1 MYINYSCSHRRS
13 LSAKLF
19 SLLFG
24 TGLMAAASQ
33 HASAS
38 CTYKIDNE
46 WNTGFTASITIK
58 NDTSAPINN
67 WNVNWTYT
75 ANRIVSLWNANL
87 SGNNPYSASNLSWNS
102 SIPVGQTVSFG
113 FQGDKNG
120 AATEIPAVSGSACGA
135 ASTSSVGVSSSTS
148 SSSVVTSSSRSS
160 SSTQSFLIEE
170 AQAGFC
176 RVDGTI
182 DNNNAGFT
190 GTGFANP
197 NNAQGSAV
205 VWAVDVAS
213 SGRYVLN
220 IRYANGGAA
229 NRNGALLINGGSN
242 GNYTLSLPVT
252 AGWTDWKTVSI
263 EVDLVQGNNLLQLS
277 SLTSEGLPN
286 IDSLSVV
293 GGVVKA
299 GICGNSASTSS
310 SISSSSSS
318 SSSSVPADPNGTAGC
333 GKIPALQNG
342 RININV
348 GNLNRSYILRV
359 PDNYN
364 NKTPYRFVVAYHWL
378 NGDASQVA
386 NGGNGSATET
396 PYYGF
401 WNLASNSTIFVAPEG
416 IDKGWANT
424 NGRDLAFTD
433 AILNQVESNF
443 CIDKTRVFAT
453 GFSFG
458 AGMSNAIACARSNV
472 FRAVALYS
480 GAQLSGCDGGTAPV
494 PFFATHGISDDV
506 LNISLG
512 RGVRDRFVNN
522 NRCAAQNPAEPA
534 RGSGTHICT
543 SYQGC
548 TQGYPV
554 RWCAFDGGHWPSQH
568 DSGQPTSWIP
578 GEAWRF
584 ITQF

>member
-1 MYINYSCSHRRS
+1 MYIIHSCSHRRS

-24 TGLMAAASQ
+24 AGLMAAVSHSAF
-33 HASAS
+33 AS

-58 NDTSAPINN
+58 NDTNATINN
-67 WNVNWTYT
+67 WNVNWAYT

-87 SGNNPYSASNLSWNS
+87 SGTNPYSASNLSWNS

-120 AATEIPAVSGSACGA
+120 AAAEIPVVNGSVCGT
-135 ASTSSVGVSSSTS
+135 ASTSSASVSSSS
-148 SSSVVTSSSRSS
+148 SSSVSSSRSS
-160 SSTQSFLIEE
+160 SSTQTFVIEE

-182 DNNNAGFT
+182 DNNNGGFT

-197 NNAQGSAV
+197 NNVQGAAV
-205 VWAVDVAS
+205 VWAVDAAS

-220 IRYANGGAA
+220 FRYANGGTA
-229 NRNGALLINGGSN
+229 NRNGALLINSGSN

-263 EVDLVQGNNLLQLS
+263 EVDLVQGNNLVQLS
-277 SLTSEGLPN
+277 SLTAEGLPN
-286 IDSLSVV
+286 IDSLSVI

-299 GICGNSASTSS
+299 GVCGNSPSTSS

-318 SSSSVPADPNGTAGC
+318 SSSSSQNSNGTLGC
-333 GKIPALQNG
+333 GKTPGLQNG

-348 GNLNRSYILRV
+348 SGLNRSYILRV

-364 NKTPYRFVVAYHWL
+364 NKTPYRLVVAYHWL
-378 NGDASQVA
+378 NGDALQVA

-401 WNLASNSTIFVAPEG
+401 WNLANNSTIFVAPEG

-433 AILNQVESNF
+433 AILNQVQTNF
-443 CIDKTRVFAT
+443 CIDKSRIFAT
-453 GFSFG
+453 GFSYG

-494 PFFATHGISDDV
+494 PFFATHGLDDNV

-522 NRCAAQNPAEPA
+522 NRCIAQNPPVPA

-548 TQGYPV
+548 AQGYPV

-568 DSGQPTSWIP
+568 DAGQPTSWIP
-578 GEAWRF
+578 GEAWKF